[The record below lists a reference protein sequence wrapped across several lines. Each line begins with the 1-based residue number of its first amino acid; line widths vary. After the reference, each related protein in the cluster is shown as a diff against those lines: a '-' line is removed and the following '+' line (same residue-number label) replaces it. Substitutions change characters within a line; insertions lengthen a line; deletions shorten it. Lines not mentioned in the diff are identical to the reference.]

1 MIEKAVVWSAC
12 LVFTAVLVS
21 IFFNDTYRAGGYKFD
36 LDITDED
43 INSITNKRNAEEK
56 KIK

>member
-12 LVFTAVLVS
+12 LVFTSVLVS
-21 IFFNDTYRAGGYKFD
+21 VFFSDTYRPGGYKFD

-43 INSITNKRNAEEK
+43 INSITNKRNAKKK